1 MLILTKENV
10 TEYLRE
16 RMPDLDYSQP
26 FIISAIGEGTEEED
40 GDGFINHV
48 LRVSDGKK
56 KLIVKQARS
65 TGRRGNFVVPVE
77 RGRYEYQSME
87 IRKAIVPE
95 YIPDLYFF
103 DDENH
108 VFVTEDV
115 SHLKIIRFQLN
126 KGVMF
131 PKFAAQAA
139 EYLAKTHFYTSEYYL
154 DTKSFRD
161 LTVHFMNHKM
171 RSIFDIN
178 AFITKGKESQDFGRE
193 MDPKYERFIRRLLL
207 DEDVV
212 LERYK
217 LRSLFITKGEALLH
231 GDFHTSN
238 VFIDQQDMQVI
249 DMEYTFCGPM
259 SYDIGYMESH
269 LLSQYACAAFRP
281 FPSEEKRKE
290 FQAYILTQMK
300 TLFEEYTRCFF
311 QCWDQDAKEIYKG
324 QTGLQRD
331 IKKTLLEE
339 MIGFCATSN
348 FSRVSGEIGYPEY
361 DDIDNYVQKHNA
373 VCLSMFLDYRTIL
386 NRKKYKNIDEYIDD
400 LVEVEKIYKNNIT
413 EWE

>member
-1 MLILTKENV
+1 MLILTKENI
-10 TEYLRE
+10 TEYLKE
-16 RMPDLDYSQP
+16 RMPELDTSRP
-26 FIISAIGEGTEEED
+26 FIISAIGEGSAEED
-40 GDGFINHV
+40 GDGFINFV
-48 LRVSDGKK
+48 FRVSDGKK
-56 KLIVKQARS
+56 KLIVKQARDR
-65 TGRRGNFVVPVE
+65 GRRGDFVVPVE
-77 RGRYEYQSME
+77 RGLYEYQSME

-103 DDENH
+103 DEENH
-108 VFVTEDV
+108 VFVSEDV

-126 KGVMF
+126 HSVLF
-131 PKFAAQAA
+131 PKFAEQAA

-154 DTKSFRD
+154 DTGAFRD

-171 RSIFDIN
+171 RDIFDTN
-178 AFITKGKESQDFGRE
+178 AFITKAEESQDFGRE
-193 MDPKYERFIRRLLL
+193 MDPKYERFIRNLIL
-207 DEDVV
+207 DDKVV

-238 VFIDQQDMQVI
+238 VFIDQKDMQVI

-281 FPSEEKRKE
+281 FETEEKRKE

-300 TLFEEYTRCFF
+300 VLFDVYVDCFF
-311 QCWDQDAKEIYKG
+311 ACWDKDAKEIYKG
-324 QTGLQRD
+324 QKGLQED
-331 IKKTLLEE
+331 LKKTLLQE

-361 DDIDNYVQKHNA
+361 DDIEDYVQKHNA
-373 VCLSMFLDYRTIL
+373 VCLSMFLDYKTIL
-386 NRKKYKNIDEYIDD
+386 NRKDYEDVDAFIND
-400 LVEVEKIYKNNIT
+400 LVEIEQIYKKNIT
-413 EWE
+413 EW

>member
-16 RMPDLDYSQP
+16 RMPELDYSKP
-26 FIISAIGEGTEEED
+26 FIISAVGEGTLEED

-48 LRVSDGKK
+48 LRVSDGNK

-65 TGRRGNFVVPVE
+65 TGRRGSFVVPVE
-77 RGRYEYQSME
+77 RGKYEYQSME
-87 IRKAIVPE
+87 IRKSIVPE
-95 YIPDLYFF
+95 YIPDVYFF

-131 PKFAAQAA
+131 PKFASQAA

-154 DTKSFRD
+154 DTKDFRD

-171 RSIFDIN
+171 RNIFDTN
-178 AFITKGKESQDFGRE
+178 AFITKANESQDYGRE

-207 DEDVV
+207 DEKVV

-238 VFIDQQDMQVI
+238 VFIDQKDMQVI

-259 SYDIGYMESH
+259 AYDIGYMESH

-281 FPSEEKRKE
+281 FESEQKRLE
-290 FQAYILTQMK
+290 FQAYILTQMR
-300 TLFEEYTRCFF
+300 TLFTEYVNCFF
-311 QCWDQDAKEIYKG
+311 HCWEQDAKEIYKG
-324 QTGLQRD
+324 QRGLQRD
-331 IKKTLLEE
+331 IEKTLLEE

-361 DDIDNYVQKHNA
+361 DDIENHVQKHNA
-373 VCLSMFLDYRTIL
+373 VCLSMFLDYKTIL
-386 NRKKYKNIDEYIDD
+386 SRKKYKNIDEYIDD
-400 LVEVEKIYKNNIT
+400 LVDIEKTYKKNID

>member
-10 TEYLRE
+10 TEYLKE
-16 RMPDLDYSQP
+16 KMPDLDYSKP
-26 FIISAIGEGTEEED
+26 LIISAVGEGSLEED
-40 GDGFINHV
+40 GDGFINYV

-65 TGRRGNFVVPVE
+65 TGRRGHFNVPVE
-77 RGRYEYQSME
+77 RGKYEYQSME
-87 IRKAIVPE
+87 IRKSIVPE

-131 PKFAAQAA
+131 PKFAKQAA

-154 DTKSFRD
+154 DTKEFRD
-161 LTVHFMNHKM
+161 LTIHFMNHKM
-171 RSIFDIN
+171 RDIFDTN
-178 AFITKGKESQDFGRE
+178 AFITKAKESQDFGRE
-193 MDPKYERFIRRLLL
+193 MDPKYERFIRNLIL
-207 DEDVV
+207 DDKVV

-238 VFIDQQDMQVI
+238 VFIDQKDMQVI

-281 FPSEEKRKE
+281 FETEEKRKE

-300 TLFEEYTRCFF
+300 VLFDAYVDCFF
-311 QCWDQDAKEIYKG
+311 ACWDKDAKEIYKG
-324 QTGLQRD
+324 QKGLQED
-331 IKKTLLEE
+331 LKKTLLQE

-361 DDIDNYVQKHNA
+361 DDIEDYVQKHNA
-373 VCLSMFLDYRTIL
+373 VCLSMFLDYKTIL
-386 NRKKYKNIDEYIDD
+386 NRRDYEDVDAFIDD
-400 LVEVEKIYKNNIT
+400 LVEIEQIYKKNIT
-413 EWE
+413 EW